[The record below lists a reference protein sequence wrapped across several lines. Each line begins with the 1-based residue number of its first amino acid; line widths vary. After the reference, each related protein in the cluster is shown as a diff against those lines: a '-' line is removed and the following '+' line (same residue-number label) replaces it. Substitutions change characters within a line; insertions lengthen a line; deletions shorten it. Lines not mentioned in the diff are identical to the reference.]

1 MSRARRHFVALS
13 GWVLLIQ
20 IGAGAWLEA
29 QDPPPR
35 FLPAALSGLSHNIVN
50 AMAQDREGFLWLG
63 TWDGLDRYDGY
74 RILSFHH
81 DPEDPT
87 SLSHNYVSALFL
99 DREGRLW
106 VGTELGLNRFVP
118 ESQSFARYLLDPAAA
133 RGDGSTIIWA
143 IHETDGGQ
151 LWVGS
156 GSGLHRFEGTRRIR
170 ALAPSSRVIMLTVH
184 EESES
189 IYQAL
194 CAGASGYLLKP
205 SGAEAI
211 LDAIRQVAQ
220 GAAPIN
226 GYIARKLLDMFSQLA
241 HPEGGQPDYRLTSRE
256 REVLRLL
263 VDGLILKQIAARLDV
278 SYHTVDT
285 HVRNIYDKLHVN
297 SRGGAVAKAI
307 KERLVSLSERTG
319 SSQAG
324 PGRGVRRTGGGA

>member
-1 MSRARRHFVALS
+1 MPPTPNRPH
-13 GWVLLIQ
+13 GQ
-20 IGAGAWLEA
+20 PPA
-29 QDPPPR
+29 QP
-35 FLPAALSGLSHNIVN
+35 I
-50 AMAQDREGFLWLG
+50 ELWLIE
-63 TWDGLDRYDGY
+63 DNELY
-74 RILSFHH
+74 RDSITSVIEEAPDLRC
-81 DPEDPT
+81 
-87 SLSHNYVSALFL
+87 SLS
-99 DREGRLW
+99 
-106 VGTELGLNRFVP
+106 
-118 ESQSFARYLLDPAAA
+118 
-133 RGDGSTIIWA
+133 
-143 IHETDGGQ
+143 
-151 LWVGS
+151 VGS
-156 GSGLHRFEGTRRIR
+156 CEQALGALEQGAPPDIVLMDIGLPGISGIEGTRRIR

-189 IYQAL
+189 IYQAI